1 MKKST
6 LSVKR
11 FHHTNVT
18 TRSINPIAITA
29 APETIIASFAP
40 KEIETIKYLFLESA
54 SADVLNL
61 CIS

>member
-11 FHHTNVT
+11 PHHTHVT
-18 TRSINPIAITA
+18 IRTINPTAIIA
-29 APETIIASFAP
+29 APETIIAIFAP
-40 KEIETIKYLFLESA
+40 KEIATIRYLFLESA

-61 CIS
+61 CIP

>member
-1 MKKST
+1 MKKRT

-11 FHHTNVT
+11 PHHIHVT
-18 TRSINPIAITA
+18 IRIINPIAIVA
-29 APETIIASFAP
+29 APATIIAIFAP
-40 KEIETIKYLFLESA
+40 KEIATIKYLFLESA